1 MRFTLQTSYF
11 CAYAYAQ
18 NLSCGP
24 SYCSSR
30 GIHGLMQVG
39 RYVSSIHR
47 IGRADRRSCGSG
59 MSLVPVTS
67 LDDIHRLGRYRGG
80 ILVFK
85 HSTRCSIST
94 AAHHRVQTWLAAH
107 PDAEVG
113 YVDVIAQRPLSNEL
127 AKVWLVEHQS
137 PQLLWF
143 REDGSVLHQ
152 SHFGID
158 AGWIDSL
165 N

>member
-1 MRFTLQTSYF
+1 
-11 CAYAYAQ
+11 
-18 NLSCGP
+18 
-24 SYCSSR
+24 
-30 GIHGLMQVG
+30 
-39 RYVSSIHR
+39 
-47 IGRADRRSCGSG
+47 

-67 LDDIHRLGRYRGG
+67 LEDIHRLGRYRGG

-94 AAHHRVQTWLAAH
+94 AAQHRVRKWLTAH
-107 PDAEVG
+107 PEVEVA

-127 AKVWLVEHQS
+127 AEAWSVEHQS
-137 PQLLWF
+137 PQMLWF
-143 REDGSVLHQ
+143 REDGSVLHE

-158 AGWIDSL
+158 ARWIESL

>member
-18 NLSCGP
+18 NHPCSPPHCGG
-24 SYCSSR
+24 C
-30 GIHGLMQVG
+30 GIHGLVQISG
-39 RYVSSIHR
+39 HVSSIHR
-47 IGRADRRSCGSG
+47 IGRADRRRCDSG
-59 MSLVPVTS
+59 MSLVPVAH
-67 LDDIHRLGRYRGG
+67 LDDIHRLGRFRGG

-94 AAHHRVQTWLAAH
+94 AAHHRLTKWLLDH
-107 PDAEVG
+107 PEVEVG

-127 AKVWLVEHQS
+127 AGAWKVEHQS

-143 REDGSVLHQ
+143 RTEEDVHHT

-158 AGWIDSL
+158 AHWIDSL

>member
-11 CAYAYAQ
+11 CGYAYAQ
-18 NLSCGP
+18 NHPCGP
-24 SYCSSR
+24 PYCSCR
-30 GIHGLMQVG
+30 GIYGLVQVG
-39 RYVSSIHR
+39 RHVSSIHR

-67 LDDIHRLGRYRGG
+67 LEDIHRLGRYRGG

-94 AAHHRVQTWLAAH
+94 AAQHRVRTWLTAH
-107 PDAEVG
+107 PEVEVA

-127 AKVWLVEHQS
+127 AEAWSVEHQS
-137 PQLLWF
+137 PQMLWF
-143 REDGSVLHQ
+143 REDGSVLHE

-158 AGWIDSL
+158 ARWIESL